1 MPQENPFAD
10 LIPQAATAP
19 PATANAF
26 ADLIPR
32 RKPDRATA
40 AGDSPFADLV
50 PEKPGFL
57 SSLGT
62 FAKEAI
68 PQVAGGVMD
77 ALEQAADLGES
88 ILPLGTFD
96 IQGGRVV
103 HRAVE
108 PEKER
113 GFPEVAP
120 PETLA
125 GGLVR
130 GVSQFLT
137 GFLPANRA
145 LGALGVAAKA
155 GKGAQALGLGAK
167 GARVAGVLTQAEVA
181 AQIASQT
188 VFNPNEERLSNL
200 IEEFPSLRNPVTAYL
215 AADPNDTEVRAR
227 FKIALEGLGLGA
239 MTAGFIE
246 AVRALRTARQARKA
260 QTPPGAAAEGAE
272 PLAPAAPE
280 TPPVPPA
287 GPVPALSA
295 KARALLERLNPSRR
309 RTLED
314 VGRAREA
321 EAGALAGADPDL
333 DNLLDVLRGKGKPP
347 RRPRTLTQF
356 LKDEGGLREYQ
367 GELAAIGITSKTRP
381 GLINNAT
388 GRPLDE
394 AGLRA
399 FEEGFFP
406 ERPTIAELL
415 DALGEDFAGRAVR
428 IHPQDTAEAEFFDLL
443 GEVDEVLTRAGA
455 NLDDMSNA
463 EVRVLLQGLAEDRVP
478 RGLADLEREAAE
490 QARAAAGG
498 PETLDVG
505 PPGARA
511 GNINLG
517 RIQSGQDA
525 KRVLSETAD
534 IIAPEIDAA
543 RRGTI
548 RQEEVSRLA
557 TDLRM
562 TEAELLKR
570 QRGGAFNAEQAVA
583 ARRLLITSANALV
596 KAARA
601 AQGGNDE
608 ALGAF
613 QEAFTRHVAVQE
625 QIAGLTAEAGRAL
638 GAFRIAAKGKTA
650 RARALKQI
658 IESGGGREKIED
670 LAARIAALEDDEQ
683 LAAFTRSVFKPK
695 FREKVFEI
703 WINALLS
710 GPRTHAVNVTSN
722 ALTTLWTLPE
732 HLLAATFG
740 TVRRGP
746 DKVRFREVG
755 SKLYGLVEGVKDG
768 LRYMAKALRTGESQF
783 DPIGK
788 IETVRR
794 RSVRGPLGEIVRL
807 PGRFLQAEDDF
818 FKATA
823 YRMEL
828 RTLAA
833 RDGLRSGL
841 HGERLAEHIEKI
853 VALPAEALHL
863 KALDTARKLTFT
875 KPLGAIGQNIT
886 NAANMIPGGRV
897 ILPFIRTP
905 SNLIK
910 FAAERSPLGFAMRE
924 VRDAMKKGGAE
935 RDLALARMALGTS
948 VAVAVAAQ
956 AAEGHIT
963 GAGPT
968 HPGQRALLRAN
979 GWQPYSIKI
988 GNTYYSYN
996 RLDPFGL
1003 TLGVAADFAEIA
1015 GHMTKDEGE
1024 RLGALIVGSLSKNLV
1039 NKTWLRGLSELVE
1052 AVNDPDRYGDRYI
1065 QSLAGTII
1073 PTGVAQVA
1081 QSQDPVLR
1089 STRPGPIEDPLLREA
1104 EAIMNKIKS
1113 RLPGYSKDLP
1123 PVRNLFGEPVI
1134 LSGGLGPDLI
1144 SPVFTSVDRDDPAID
1159 EMLRLKVTP
1168 SMPSRTIKG
1177 VKLTPQKYDEYVQLA
1192 GRPAKDLLDV
1202 LVASPKYA
1210 ALPSLAKAKAI
1221 RDIIASTREAA
1232 TKAILVANPGL
1243 VKGIARRRLERVT
1256 GP

>member
-1 MPQENPFAD
+1 MP
-10 LIPQAATAP
+10 T
-19 PATANAF
+19 
-26 ADLIPR
+26 
-32 RKPDRATA
+32 
-40 AGDSPFADLV
+40 
-50 PEKPGFL
+50 
-57 SSLGT
+57 
-62 FAKEAI
+62 
-68 PQVAGGVMD
+68 
-77 ALEQAADLGES
+77 
-88 ILPLGTFD
+88 
-96 IQGGRVV
+96 
-103 HRAVE
+103 
-108 PEKER
+108 
-113 GFPEVAP
+113 
-120 PETLA
+120 
-125 GGLVR
+125 
-130 GVSQFLT
+130 
-137 GFLPANRA
+137 
-145 LGALGVAAKA
+145 
-155 GKGAQALGLGAK
+155 
-167 GARVAGVLTQAEVA
+167 
-181 AQIASQT
+181 
-188 VFNPNEERLSNL
+188 
-200 IEEFPSLRNPVTAYL
+200 
-215 AADPNDTEVRAR
+215 
-227 FKIALEGLGLGA
+227 
-239 MTAGFIE
+239 
-246 AVRALRTARQARKA
+246 
-260 QTPPGAAAEGAE
+260 
-272 PLAPAAPE
+272 
-280 TPPVPPA
+280 
-287 GPVPALSA
+287 LSA

-314 VGRAREA
+314 VSRTREA

-356 LKDEGGLREYQ
+356 LKDEGGLREFQ

-388 GRPLDE
+388 GLPQDE

-399 FEEGFFP
+399 FEAGFFP
-406 ERPTIAELL
+406 ERPTIAEFL
-415 DALGEDFAGRAVR
+415 DVLGEDFAGRSVR

-443 GEVDEVLTRAGA
+443 REVDEVLTRSGA
-455 NLDDMSNA
+455 NLSDMSNA
-463 EVRVLLQGLAEDRVP
+463 EARVFLQGLAEDRVP
-478 RGLADLEREAAE
+478 RGLADLERDAAE
-490 QARAAAGG
+490 QARANVGG
-498 PETLDVG
+498 PETVNLG

-511 GNINLG
+511 GNINLD

-534 IIAPEIDAA
+534 IIAPELDAA

-548 RQEEVSRLA
+548 RQEETSRLA
-557 TDLRM
+557 ADLRM

-570 QRGGAFNAEQAVA
+570 RRGEAFNAEQALA
-583 ARRLLITSANALV
+583 ARRLLTTSANDLV
-596 KAARA
+596 RLAREA
-601 AQGGNDE
+601 RGGSNE

-613 QEAFTRHVAVQE
+613 QEAFVRHVAIQE

-638 GAFRIAAKGKTA
+638 QSFRISPRGQAERG
-650 RARALKQI
+650 RALKQV
-658 IESGGGREKIED
+658 IESSGGRERVEN
-670 LAARIAALEDDEQ
+670 LAAKIAALEDNEQ
-683 LAAFTRSVFKPK
+683 LAAFTRHAFKPRLRDK
-695 FREKVFEI
+695 IFEV

-722 ALTTLWTLPE
+722 TLTTLWTLPE

-740 TVRRGP
+740 VVRHGP
-746 DKVRFREVG
+746 DKIRFREAA
-755 SKLYGLVEGVKDG
+755 SKLYGLAEGAKDG
-768 LRYMAKALRTGESQF
+768 LRFAAKALRTGESQF

-794 RSVRGPLGEIVRL
+794 RAVRGPLGELVRL

-818 FKATA
+818 FKAAA

-833 RDGLRSGL
+833 RDGLRSDL
-841 HGERLAEHIEKI
+841 RGERLAEHIEKI
-853 VALPAEALHL
+853 VALPTEALHL

-924 VRDAMKKGGAE
+924 VRDAMRQGGAE

-956 AAEGHIT
+956 AAEGNIT

-988 GNTYYSYN
+988 GDTYYSFN

-1015 GHMTKDEGE
+1015 GHMSKDEGE

-1052 AVNDPDRYGDRYI
+1052 AINDPNRYGDRYL
-1065 QSLAGTII
+1065 QSLAGTVI
-1073 PTGVAQVA
+1073 PTGISQFA

-1104 EAIMNKIKS
+1104 DAIMNKIKS

-1134 LSGGLGPDLI
+1134 LSGGLGPDII
-1144 SPVFTSVDRDDPAID
+1144 SPVFTSVARDDPVIN
-1159 EMLRLKVTP
+1159 EMVRLKAAP
-1168 SMPSRTIKG
+1168 GMPRRAIKG
-1177 VKLTPQKYDEYVQLA
+1177 VNLTPQQYDEFVQLA
-1192 GRPAKDLLDV
+1192 GRPAKDTLDR
-1202 LVASPKYA
+1202 LVASPRYA
-1210 ALPSLAKAKAI
+1210 TLPDFARAKAI
-1221 RDIIASTREAA
+1221 REIIGATRKAAREAF
-1232 TKAILVANPGL
+1232 LVAHPDFL
-1243 VKGIARRRLERVT
+1243 SRTVRRRVDLIT